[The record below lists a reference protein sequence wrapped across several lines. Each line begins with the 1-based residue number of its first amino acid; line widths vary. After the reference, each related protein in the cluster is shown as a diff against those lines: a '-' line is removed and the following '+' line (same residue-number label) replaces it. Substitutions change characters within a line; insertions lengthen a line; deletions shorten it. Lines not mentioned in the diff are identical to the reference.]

1 MKAMVVRNPASL
13 DSIEQVALTD
23 PGQPGPGQ
31 IRVALHASSLNFHDL
46 MVANGSIPTQDGRIL
61 LSDGAGVVTEVGPN
75 VTEFAVG
82 DSVVSC
88 FFPGWVAGP
97 ATPAVT
103 NFSTTPGDGVD
114 GFACTHVVRDAVA
127 FTQAPKGWTHAQ
139 AATITT
145 SGLTAWRALVVD
157 GGLQAGQTVL
167 LLGTGGVSIAA
178 LQIAKAMG
186 ARVVITSSSD
196 EKLARAQAL
205 GADFVINYKETP
217 QWGKKALELTDG
229 RGADIVVE
237 VGGPETLQQSMRAV
251 AAGGHIALIG
261 VLTGAEGHLPTL
273 QFMARQARL
282 QGLIVGNRQHQQ
294 DYIRALEQNNLQP
307 IIDKSFALDAL
318 AEAFKYQTSA
328 QHFSKIVLEW

>member
-13 DSIEQVALTD
+13 ESIECVKLPD
-23 PGQPGPGQ
+23 PGRPGPGQ

-61 LSDGAGVVTEVGPN
+61 LSDGAGVVEEVGEG
-75 VTEFAVG
+75 VTEFKVG
-82 DSVVSC
+82 DKVVSC
-88 FFPGWVAGP
+88 FFPGWIAGP
-97 ATPAVT
+97 PTAAVT
-103 NFSTTPGDGVD
+103 NFKTTPGDGVD
-114 GFACTHVVRDAVA
+114 GFACTYVVRHAMD
-127 FTQAPKGWTHAQ
+127 FTHAPKGWTHAQ

-157 GGLQAGQTVL
+157 GQLKAGQTVL

-186 ARVVITSSSD
+186 AQVIITSSSD
-196 EKLARAQAL
+196 EKLARAQEL
-205 GADFVINYKETP
+205 GADIIINYKETP
-217 QWGKKALELTDG
+217 QWGKKVLELTAG
-229 RGADIVVE
+229 RGADIIVE

-251 AAGGHIALIG
+251 APGGHIALIG
-261 VLTGAEGHLPTL
+261 VLTGAEGTVPTL
-273 QFMARQARL
+273 SFMARQARL

-294 DYIRALEQNNLQP
+294 AYVRALEHNHLFP
-307 IIDKSFALDAL
+307 VLDKSFALEEL
-318 AEAFKYQTSA
+318 AAAFQYQSTA